1 MERLVFLVEGDPD
14 DIGNFSGIPFYFAQA
29 LRARAAARGLEIVTV
44 DSSYLLNVE
53 ELLRAA
59 SLVRAGTAPS
69 EVLLEVPPALRARK
83 LSFSLNAELL
93 SELASGASL
102 VPSLRKYYR
111 GVGDHMDQRL
121 RERLRP
127 GDVLLSQ
134 NHLYPYTRGK
144 WPIYYYLD
152 TSLVDFYFHD
162 TFGTVSD
169 RQELSGVPEF
179 YEELERTSL
188 IGCLGVFCFSSAAKR
203 DLGKRYDLPAS
214 ALAVVWAGVNFD
226 SFPPPPPPP
235 REGVPLRLLFV
246 GLDFVRK
253 GGPALLD
260 AVDRLGETRAIL
272 TVVTRDKP
280 ALIGNVTF
288 LPPCDK
294 SELAILYR
302 SADVFVFPTRF
313 EPFGIVLCEAM
324 SFGLP
329 VIATRVFAVPEI
341 LGRRNAMLLVAPD
354 DPVSLAAAID
364 RLLTEPQ
371 LRTVSGQKNYERA
384 RRLFQWEHVA
394 ERILARCASRPEG
407 IL

>member
-14 DIGNFSGIPFYFAQA
+14 DIGNFSGIPFYFSQA
-29 LRARAAARGLEIVTV
+29 LRARAAARGLEIETV

-59 SLVRAGTAPS
+59 SLVQAGSAPDA
-69 EVLLEVPPALRARK
+69 VLPEVPPALRARK
-83 LSFSLNAELL
+83 LRFSLNAELL
-93 SELASGASL
+93 SELASGAAL

-134 NHLYPYTRGK
+134 NHLYPYTGGS
-144 WPIYYYLD
+144 WPVYYYLD

-169 RQELSGVPEF
+169 RHQLSGVPEL

-188 IGCLGVFCFSSAAKR
+188 IGCRGVFCFSSAAKR
-203 DLGKRYDLPAS
+203 DLRNRYDLPAS
-214 ALAVVWAGVNFD
+214 ALSVVGAGVNFD
-226 SFPPPPPPP
+226 SFPPPPPP
-235 REGVPLRLLFV
+235 REGMPLRLLFV
-246 GLDFVRK
+246 GIDFVRK
-253 GGPALLD
+253 GGQVLLD
-260 AVDRLGETRAIL
+260 AVERLGETRAIL

-280 ALIGNVTF
+280 ALNGNVTF
-288 LPPCDK
+288 LPPCNK
-294 SELAILYR
+294 GELAMLYR

-329 VIATRVFAVPEI
+329 VVATRVFAVPEI
-341 LGRRNAMLLVAPD
+341 LGRRNATLLVAPD

-371 LRTVSGQKNYERA
+371 LRAVSGQKNYERA
-384 RRLFQWEHVA
+384 RRLFQWKHVA
-394 ERILARCASRPEG
+394 ERILARCVSRPEG